1 MREEEVLAGGL
12 DITQSVVDEPVPDGV
27 PCPENVIRGQVMC

>member
-1 MREEEVLAGGL
+1 MRKVVPSRTE
-12 DITQSVVDEPVPDGV
+12 QSVVDEPVPDGV